1 MSLQSLWKS
10 VSKSKSFRPA
20 RFSVPSANVDPA
32 IRFPEPFRRHQ
43 QYFEVKVNEMF
54 LAYDREWF
62 TTWQPMVFAGSRF
75 LYMGK
80 MREVPFVVGPQ
91 MIEDN
96 SKSLPDGM
104 IFENTKVAGLHPYR
118 GGEFTLHMVLAR
130 LQTNNYLKRLISIME
145 STSGTYLKDFATAVV
160 PYTKVAKIILNSF
173 EDLLGTEEVEPM
185 VGYRFTMNP
194 DTSEGVKPGYFVLIN
209 KPEQELDEARFYV
222 IDDRLYYGDDIDT
235 AEPYRGGD
243 YVLYSMLA
251 TNHRSDVE
259 ILPYYEE
266 FVKLQQSIRDMGVVS
281 DEEKKL
287 LNGKLFALTDTIRM
301 SPDLIREQVEDQIA
315 ELRGEVK
322 KMIDDRRPLA
332 GGGPRQQDQR
342 DEWERK
348 MDDELSSILK
358 DEL

>member
-1 MSLQSLWKS
+1 MSLQSLWKNI
-10 VSKSKSFRPA
+10 SKSKSFRPA
-20 RFSVPSANVDPA
+20 RFSVPAANVDPA
-32 IRFPEPFRRHQ
+32 IRFPEPFQRHR

-80 MREVPFVVGPQ
+80 MREVPFIVGPQ

-118 GGEFTLHMVLAR
+118 GGDFSLHMVLAR

-145 STSGTYLKDFATAVV
+145 STSGTYLEDFATAVV

-194 DTSEGVKPGYFVLIN
+194 DTREGVKPGYFVLIN
-209 KPEQELDEARFYV
+209 KPEQELDEDRFYV
-222 IDDRLYYGDDIDT
+222 IDDRLHYGDSADT
-235 AEPYRGGD
+235 AKPYRGGD
-243 YVLYSMLA
+243 YVLYSILA
-251 TNHRSDVE
+251 TDHRSDVE

-266 FVKLQQSIRDMGVVS
+266 FVKLQESIRDIGVIS

-301 SPDLIREQVEDQIA
+301 SPDLIRNQVEDQIA
-315 ELRGEVK
+315 ELRGELK
-322 KMIDDRRPLA
+322 KMMDDRRPLA
-332 GGGPRQQDQR
+332 GGGPRHQDQR
-342 DEWERK
+342 DDWEKK
-348 MDDELSSILK
+348 MDDELRSILN